1 MTPPDVDIGYKLL
14 VGTTVTFVS
23 ACVVVVLR
31 AVARILY
38 ASLGWD
44 DYMMLFAVV
53 SDSSFSTTPV
63 HNSILIKK
71 NRLKH

>member
-23 ACVVVVLR
+23 ACVVVMLR

-53 SDSSFSTTPV
+53 SDPSYSTTPV
-63 HNSILIKK
+63 QNSLIIL
-71 NRLKH
+71 R